1 MITSTLGRMADADK
15 LSVQQLKMAVQNGTV
30 PAYIG
35 IPLLQE
41 KLKQSRQMQASQAQA
56 PQQPPIADQIMQQAS
71 GVSELPSNMPM
82 QYAHG
87 GIIHMATG
95 GYDPMSMAR
104 SLVRD
109 DEDLEDMDFL
119 GALGD
124 MGQMPETE
132 EPEGEPEVQMGPVSA
147 SSGIEGLAPYEDL
160 TPLKTLAIAS
170 PFATSREVKQ
180 VTAKEEGRPAETLRK
195 ETSRVERPT
204 DARDLE
210 RMAIYE
216 GSKYNLDPS
225 LIRHVLL
232 KETGGL
238 KDKASAVSPAGAI
251 GVMQLMPGTARDMG
265 VKDPYDPVQNIE
277 GGVKFLAKM
286 QRKYNDPKIAAI
298 AYNWGPGNTDRWLAQ
313 GGDFNRLPRETQ
325 GYIRGLAQGGSVKH
339 FVKGGDTEDE
349 TSFVDKMFPPL
360 AGGKKNPLAEA
371 FRMKKYTPEQ
381 DTVEAEGITYNV
393 ATPQK
398 GAPSAGRPPVS
409 PYTDESL
416 RLANRYPSNVGGG
429 RGTTSAEKY
438 NSAAEAQ
445 TKVTEPKQASLM
457 DEEMHLAD
465 LYPPR
470 GITSI
475 DAEKMPP
482 PEEKPVAAPEKD
494 DLREYFSKGIA
505 GLEDQKKINAYM
517 ALLSAGLGMM
527 AGTSPHA
534 MANIGAGAQQG
545 VQTYHTGN
553 KDIAA
558 QQNALMQGRLGLE
571 KYQSLRDIQKSQAA
585 NLAAYHQAGEERK
598 TEAAKMRD
606 ITAKEAIQS
615 RNLQTAQNIVAKMEK
630 DAANGARAQVTQML
644 KSPVNMSKTPE
655 EQQELYARAEA
666 MAMAKLNQHPYYREL
681 HKVITPGYDPG
692 QLQVGSEINDLVT
705 KYKK

>member
-15 LSVQQLKMAVQNGTV
+15 LSVQQLKMAVQHGTV

-41 KLKQSRQMQASQAQA
+41 KLKQSQQMQASQAQA

-204 DARDLE
+204 AARDLE

-238 KDKASAVSPAGAI
+238 KEKASAVSPAGAI

-277 GGVKFLAKM
+277 GGVKYLAKM
-286 QRKYNDPKIAAI
+286 QRKYDDPKIAAI

-339 FVKGGDTEDE
+339 FVKGGDTDDD
-349 TSFVDKMFPPL
+349 TYFQDPL
-360 AGGKKNPLAEA
+360 
-371 FRMKKYTPEQ
+371 
-381 DTVEAEGITYNV
+381 
-393 ATPQK
+393 
-398 GAPSAGRPPVS
+398 GAPSYSTEDSDYKDILKQPVHIGEKLE
-409 PYTDESL
+409 PGLGAIFGYKVL
-416 RLANRYPSNVGGG
+416 PSRKGYDRSKSQGVG
-429 RGTTSAEKY
+429 
-438 NSAAEAQ
+438 
-445 TKVTEPKQASLM
+445 
-457 DEEMHLAD
+457 
-465 LYPPR
+465 
-470 GITSI
+470 
-475 DAEKMPP
+475 
-482 PEEKPVAAPEKD
+482 KPVPKNLPEPTPLIKPVVEPPKEEEIGISGPQSFGTPESIADVKRELDKNKPEVAPKVADTAPEKD

-527 AGTSPHA
+527 GGTSPYA
-534 MANIGAGAQQG
+534 AANIGTGAQQG
-545 VQTYHTGN
+545 VQAYMAGN

-571 KYQSLRDIQKSQAA
+571 KYQSLRDIQKQQAQNLAEYRQDKLANLQADRDRKILEGKEKASLAEERLALARMTRLKESLARKEAEAKALALAEEKNAFTPEQHAQIQARAIANLHKRRDYQSEYFQAYGELPMGAQQQTNLSQA
-585 NLAAYHQAGEERK
+585 
-598 TEAAKMRD
+598 
-606 ITAKEAIQS
+606 
-615 RNLQTAQNIVAKMEK
+615 
-630 DAANGARAQVTQML
+630 DA
-644 KSPVNMSKTPE
+644 
-655 EQQELYARAEA
+655 
-666 MAMAKLNQHPYYREL
+666 
-681 HKVITPGYDPG
+681 
-692 QLQVGSEINDLVT
+692 DLVN
-705 KYKK
+705 KYLKKP